1 MNLELTAI
9 EQIIV
14 RQALE
19 RFQEITAASLPTSDN
34 KETTNLML
42 ETIENLIYLIKR
54 TKE

>member
-1 MNLELTAI
+1 MDLKLTAI

-34 KETTNLML
+34 KEITNLML
-42 ETIENLIYLIKR
+42 ATIDNLIVK
-54 TKE
+54 TK

>member
-1 MNLELTAI
+1 MELKLTFI

-42 ETIENLIYLIKR
+42 EVIADLINR

>member
-1 MNLELTAI
+1 MELKLTPI
-9 EQIIV
+9 ERIIV